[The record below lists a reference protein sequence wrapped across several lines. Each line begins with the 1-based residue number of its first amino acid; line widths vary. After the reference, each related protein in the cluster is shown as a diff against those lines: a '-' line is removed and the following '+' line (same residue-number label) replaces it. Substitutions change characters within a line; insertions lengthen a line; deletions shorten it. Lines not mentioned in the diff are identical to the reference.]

1 MSFSGESDTLAGES
15 GLWMSD
21 SGESDTLD
29 GSADRGCPFLENR
42 TLWRGR
48 VGCGCPILVNRTFE
62 LAAQHMWRSLDSW
75 GLVVLTD
82 YLLPEYVLGV
92 SVCVGV
98 CRAIES
104 RRRFVVAARS

>member
-1 MSFSGESDTLAGES
+1 M
-15 GLWMSD
+15 
-21 SGESDTLD
+21 
-29 GSADRGCPFLENR
+29 
-42 TLWRGR
+42 
-48 VGCGCPILVNRTFE
+48 GCGCPILVNRTFE